1 MGCLVIVSADEINA
15 LLTEGIRE
23 DDDNLVDP
31 KIVFSVVKLVDNF
44 DKDVDKCVT
53 GVVVPIKGKADEVS
67 VTKVTT

>member
-1 MGCLVIVSADEINA
+1 MGCLVVVSVDEINA
-15 LLTEGIRE
+15 LLSESIGE
-23 DDDNLVDP
+23 DDDNFVEP
-31 KIVFSVVKLVDNF
+31 KIVFFVVKLVDNF